1 MSQTEFTHLWHEA
14 PILSDALSLIPAN
27 VTLLQAPKGDPTAN
41 LAQAQAILASSG
53 LTYDGPLMDLA
64 PNLRI
69 IARTGIGVDNV
80 DLAAATERGILVC
93 NTPDGPTESTAEHT
107 VAMLLALAKML
118 KQGDANVAAGNFGP
132 RGILLGMEVQGKT
145 LGLVGMGR
153 IGRRVAHICR
163 FGLGMTVLAYDP
175 FITQTQVDDLG
186 VTLADLD
193 TVIGQAHFLS
203 LHAPSTPETVKL
215 MNAAR
220 FAQMRDG
227 AYLLNMA
234 RGTLGGRVRPARC
247 PGLRQAGRGRAGR
260 LRPGAAHGRL
270 APARPPQGDRHPPHR
285 LGHRRRPRPHGT
297 HGHRAGHRLL
307 QRRVGGEYCEPG
319 CDEIGG
325 GDWKFAQSPVPINK
339 STNQQTD
346 RNSNHDPNQIH
357 PHPSGVRVLCQDV

>member
-1 MSQTEFTHLWHEA
+1 MSQIEFTHLWHEA

-41 LAQAQAILASSG
+41 LAQTQAILASSG

-118 KQGDANVAAGNFGP
+118 KQGDANVAAGKFGP
-132 RGILLGMEVQGKT
+132 RSLLLGMEVQGKT

-153 IGRRVAHICR
+153 IGRRVAQICR
-163 FGLGMTVLAYDP
+163 DGLGMRVLAYDP
-175 FITQTQVDDLG
+175 FVTQDQVDDQG

-193 TVIGQAHFLS
+193 TVIAQAHFLS
-203 LHAPSTPETVKL
+203 LHAPATPQTVKL

-227 AYLLNMA
+227 SYLLNMA
-234 RGTLGGRVRPARC
+234 RGTLVDESALLDALSSGKLAGA
-247 PGLRQAGRGRAGR
+247 GLDVFDPEPPTADSPLRSHPKVIATPHTASVTAEGRAR
-260 LRPGAAHGRL
+260 MERMAIE
-270 APARPPQGDRHPPHR
+270 
-285 LGHRRRPRPHGT
+285 
-297 HGHRAGHRLL
+297 
-307 QRRVGGEYCEPG
+307 RVIAFFNGEWVESIVNP
-319 CDEIGG
+319 
-325 GDWKFAQSPVPINK
+325 
-339 STNQQTD
+339 
-346 RNSNHDPNQIH
+346 
-357 PHPSGVRVLCQDV
+357 DVMK